1 MNWTKHPRDYFETS
15 VRYATTSLRVVPRVR
30 SPVSHPRDVGTHCGS
45 ACGCRQT
52 WQVPG
57 RANRALLAT
66 SIGHVLPHVARTAKA
81 LGLSVCSMPH
91 LVDVVDEQ
99 AGGRGLERLFQK
111 LARELT
117 AAETDAVRVCTDP
130 PHDGAALT
138 ARLLTAPTLAVEL
151 ARRGVT
157 VEVGVLA
164 EAEFWSVYQPI
175 VSLADR
181 SVVAHEAL
189 LRGLVDGREVGGGD
203 LFFVAESAGW
213 LDRLD
218 RIGRENAITGA
229 MPWLGRDDLFVNS
242 DPRSIYR
249 PQVCLA
255 GTEQVVH
262 DMGIDPHQL
271 VFEVVEAHV
280 VADRGHLVSVLEHYR
295 SLGWRVALDD
305 VGAGWSSLSL
315 LATVRPDV
323 VKLDRGLVQHLP
335 DDGARTVL
343 RAVTDLAHRLG
354 AVVVAEGVETEQ
366 LADEVTALGVDLGQ
380 GWLFGRPVRPE
391 PPVEEPESR
400 FQRVVPARR

>member
-1 MNWTKHPRDYFETS
+1 VNWRKRPRDYFETP
-15 VRYATTSLRVVPRVR
+15 VHYGMTSLRVVPRVR

-52 WQVPG
+52 WQVPSG
-57 RANRALLAT
+57 ANRALLAT

-203 LFFVAESAGW
+203 LFFVAESAGR

-218 RIGRENAITGA
+218 RIGRESAITGA

-315 LATVRPDV
+315 LATLRPDV

-366 LADEVTALGVDLGQ
+366 LADEVTALGADLGQ
-380 GWLFGRPVRPE
+380 GWLFGRPVRRE
-391 PPVEEPESR
+391 PPVEEAGVGWQPVE
-400 FQRVVPARR
+400 VRRR

>member
-1 MNWTKHPRDYFETS
+1 LFE
-15 VRYATTSLRVVPRVR
+15 R
-30 SPVSHPRDVGTHCGS
+30 
-45 ACGCRQT
+45 
-52 WQVPG
+52 
-57 RANRALLAT
+57 
-66 SIGHVLPHVARTAKA
+66 
-81 LGLSVCSMPH
+81 
-91 LVDVVDEQ
+91 
-99 AGGRGLERLFQK
+99 

-117 AAETDAVRVCTDP
+117 DAEAQALRVVTDP
-130 PHDGAALT
+130 PGEGSALT

-189 LRGLVDGREVGGGD
+189 LRGEVDGRDVGGGD
-203 LFFVAESAGW
+203 LFFVAEQAGW
-213 LDRLD
+213 LHRLD
-218 RIGRENAITGA
+218 RIGRESALTGA
-229 MPWLGRDDLFVNS
+229 APWLGTDDLFINFN
-242 DPRSIYR
+242 PTSIFR

-255 GTEQVVH
+255 STERVVH
-262 DMGIDPHQL
+262 ETGIEPTQL
-271 VFEVVEAHV
+271 VFEVVESHAI
-280 VADRGHLVSVLEHYR
+280 ADRGHLVSILDHYR

-315 LATVRPDV
+315 LAAVRPEV
-323 VKLDRGLVQHLP
+323 VKLDKALVQELP

-343 RAVTDLAHRLG
+343 KAVTDLAHQLG

-366 LADEVTALGVDLGQ
+366 LAEEVTALGADLGQ

-391 PPVEEPESR
+391 PPVEEPEGR
-400 FQRVVPARR
+400 WQPVTRAGTR